1 MPAAQALDAATRRSL
16 ALLLAG
22 ALIPLAGCTSGDD
35 GGPSSEGGGSGASRD
50 VPHLDREQVA
60 SGGTLHWAVDSLP
73 PTLNAFRPKAD
84 ATTERITGA
93 TLPSLFTLDAAAR
106 PQLNPDYVEAAD
118 VTSEEPR
125 QTVVYRLNPK
135 AKWSSGR
142 SIGVADFKAQWKALS
157 GRKKSFDAA
166 RNAGYDR
173 IGKVTKGKNAREVK
187 VVFRKPYADWK
198 SLFTP
203 LYPRSVM
210 ARADDFNHAAHRSLP
225 VSAGPFRVEKIH
237 RGDTSVKLVRNKK
250 WWGDDAKLKRI
261 VLRVV
266 PRDERKEALRRGQLD
281 LAEVDVAT
289 VRSIVRAHKGGEE
302 DAKSRK
308 GNEQGRKSAEEL
320 RAQAERDG
328 KLRHLAVR
336 HAFEPAY
343 TQLALNGAEGPL
355 SDERVRRAVARAI
368 DREAIAKRALRG
380 TGLPVKALGSHLRM
394 IDQDGYA
401 DNSDAL
407 GEQDVESA
415 QSLLAEAGWKD
426 GGARSESTAG
436 ADAKKGDR
444 GNNAEG
450 DKNDGGKDS
459 KDSDGGK
466 DSKAGNDGK
475 DSSGDKN
482 DGDKNAQ
489 QSSAQNR
496 AAGAAPGV
504 APVSVQEAAR
514 LAAQPLTLSPAT
526 AGQRAS
532 LMTQAARL
540 QLRKA
545 EASGS
550 EGKVRK
556 ARAAVKQATRAR
568 ADADELRLLSD
579 GGAKVQRTKAGKPL
593 TLRLV
598 LPKGPGSDSIRA
610 TGTRIAK
617 ALTRIGVRTQVKQVP
632 DKDYFRKHI
641 ATGDYDL
648 AIYSWPGTAYP
659 ATDARPIFAK
669 PAAAADGSLL
679 VEQNYTRVGTNQI
692 DQLFD
697 QASKELDDG
706 ARNDLIKRADARI
719 WAAAGSVPLYQR
731 PQLVAAGAKV
741 ANAGAFGFQTPRY
754 QDIGFEK
761 E

>member
-22 ALIPLAGCTSGDD
+22 ALIPLAGCTSGGGD
-35 GGPSSEGGGSGASRD
+35 GPSFEGGGSGASRD
-50 VPHLDREQVA
+50 VPHLDREQIA
-60 SGGTLHWAVDSLP
+60 SGGTLHWAVDTVP
-73 PTLNAFRPKAD
+73 PTLNAFQPRAD
-84 ATTERITGA
+84 ATTERIAGA

-118 VTSEEPR
+118 ITTREPH
-125 QTVVYRLNPK
+125 QTVVYKLNPK

-142 SIGVADFKAQWKALS
+142 RIGVADFKAQWKALR
-157 GRKKSFDAA
+157 GERKSFGAA

-173 IGKVTKGKNAREVK
+173 IGKVTKGENGREVK

-210 ARADDFNHAAHRSLP
+210 GRSDDFRHAARNSLSN
-225 VSAGPFRVEKIH
+225 SAGPFRVEKIH
-237 RGDTSVKLVRNKK
+237 RGDTVITLVRNKK
-250 WWGDDAKLKRI
+250 WWGDKAKLKRI
-261 VLRVV
+261 ALRVV
-266 PRDERKEALRRGQLD
+266 PREERQEALRRGDLD
-281 LAEVDVAT
+281 LAEVDVPT
-289 VRSIVRAHKGGEE
+289 VRSIVRAHKTGEQ

-308 GNEQGRKSAEEL
+308 GDDKRARKSEREL
-320 RAQAERDG
+320 REQAERDG
-328 KLRHLAVR
+328 HLRHVAVR

-355 SDERVRRAVARAI
+355 ADERVRRAVARAI

-380 TGLPVKALGSHLRM
+380 TGLPVKTLGSHLRM

-407 GEQDVESA
+407 GKQDVESA

-426 GGARSESTAG
+426 AGARSGATAD
-436 ADAKKGDR
+436 ADAKKGEHRKKD
-444 GNNAEG
+444 G
-450 DKNDGGKDS
+450 DKNDGEKKSDP
-459 KDSDGGK
+459 KDSDRK
-466 DSKAGNDGK
+466 DSDRK
-475 DSSGDKN
+475 DD
-482 DGDKNAQ
+482 AQ
-489 QSSAQNR
+489 QSGAHDR
-496 AAGAAPGV
+496 AAGAAPAVG
-504 APVSVQEAAR
+504 PVSARQAAR
-514 LAAQPLTLSPAT
+514 LAAQPLTLSPVAV
-526 AGQRAS
+526 GQRAP
-532 LMTQAARL
+532 LMAQSARV
-540 QLRKA
+540 QLREA

-550 EGKVRK
+550 DSQVRR
-556 ARAAVKQATRAR
+556 ARAALKEATRAHS
-568 ADADELRLLSD
+568 DADEPRLLSD
-579 GGAKVQRTKAGKPL
+579 GGTKVQRTKAGKPL
-593 TLRLV
+593 TLRFV
-598 LPKGPGSDSIRA
+598 LPAGPGSESIRA
-610 TGTRIAK
+610 TGARIAK
-617 ALTRIGVRTQVKQVP
+617 ELTRIGVRTRIKQVP
-632 DKDYFRKHI
+632 DDEYFQKHI

-692 DQLFD
+692 DQLFE
-697 QASKELDDG
+697 QASSELDDG
-706 ARNDLIKRADARI
+706 ARNDLIERADARI

-731 PQLVAAGAKV
+731 PQLVAAGEKV

-761 E
+761 